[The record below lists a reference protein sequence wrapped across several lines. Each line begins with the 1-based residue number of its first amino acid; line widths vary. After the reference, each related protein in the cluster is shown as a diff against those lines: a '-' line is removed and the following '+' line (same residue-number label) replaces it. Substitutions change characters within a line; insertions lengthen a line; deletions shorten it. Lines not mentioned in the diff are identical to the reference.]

1 MLRLAMDDGW
11 LLVADSTD
19 GLRLRKKMRQSLSP
33 KCVRCAFVWRL
44 VPIMGFGLVYSVHKY
59 GGCWRYYTLHMVD
72 RYSNLVDTTL
82 LHHDFA
88 LDI

>member
-1 MLRLAMDDGW
+1 MLALCTIDLQPGGSGFDPACCPESD
-11 LLVADSTD
+11 LLSAPS
-19 GLRLRKKMRQSLSP
+19 
-33 KCVRCAFVWRL
+33 L

>member
-1 MLRLAMDDGW
+1 MGPTTVFCLFVSPSCW
-11 LLVADSTD
+11 SVATVFC
-19 GLRLRKKMRQSLSP
+19 
-33 KCVRCAFVWRL
+33 CVLCAVCGYYEYL

>member
-1 MLRLAMDDGW
+1 MYSYPTGESL
-11 LLVADSTD
+11 D
-19 GLRLRKKMRQSLSP
+19 GLITHI
-33 KCVRCAFVWRL
+33 L

>member
-1 MLRLAMDDGW
+1 VCRAS
-11 LLVADSTD
+11 VH
-19 GLRLRKKMRQSLSP
+19 P
-33 KCVRCAFVWRL
+33 CIFFL

-59 GGCWRYYTLHMVD
+59 GGCSRYYTLHMVD